1 MDREEKR
8 VRKDM
13 EGENRRWIRSMG
25 SRKSTIEMGKRLKW
39 EIGLEGKLEW
49 GDSGISLEVMK

>member
-13 EGENRRWIRSMG
+13 EGENLRWIRTMG

-39 EIGLEGKLEW
+39 EIGLGENW
-49 GDSGISLEVMK
+49 NRGIQELVWM